1 MALSYS
7 HPRTQVIETTPQG
20 TALLTIQE
28 SVDYLGVHKNSIRNL
43 LMRKELKAQRIGAR
57 IVRINRGDLDAL
69 FATYESGEFGCWKT
83 KH

>member
-1 MALSYS
+1 MA
-7 HPRTQVIETTPQG
+7 TQVSSQNSN
-20 TALLTIQE
+20 LLSLQE
-28 SVDYLGVHKNSIRNL
+28 SADYLGVHKNTIRNL

>member
-1 MALSYS
+1 MA
-7 HPRTQVIETTPQG
+7 TQVSSKNSN
-20 TALLTIQE
+20 LLSLQE
-28 SVDYLGVHKNSIRNL
+28 SADYLGVHKNTIRNL

-69 FATYESGEFGCWKT
+69 FATYEGGEFGCWKT